1 MGRLEGKVAV
11 ITGGASGL
19 GEASARL
26 FFQEGARVVVADI
39 DDERGKK
46 LAASFGQSGAF
57 IHTNVVQEEQVKAA
71 VTAAVD
77 RFGRLDVM
85 FNNAGMAGAGGQIQD
100 ITVEGWD
107 MTFAVH
113 VRGVLLG
120 MKHAAPVMK
129 GQGSGSIINTASM
142 AGLRAGW
149 GPHAYS
155 AAKAAIVHLTRTV
168 AMELGESNIRVNC
181 LCPTWI
187 STPLFGKA
195 VGFSAEKIEEV
206 LGPLK
211 TAFENLHPIPRACLP
226 SDVAYAAL
234 FLASDESGFING
246 QALAIDGG
254 AGAGRKWMEF
264 VTDTLAPALGLTL
277 PAPQG

>member
-1 MGRLEGKVAV
+1 MGRLEGKVAM

-19 GEASARL
+19 GEATARL
-26 FFQEGARVVVADI
+26 FVQEGARVVVADI
-39 DDERGKK
+39 DDARGQD
-46 LAASFGQSGAF
+46 LAASFKENGAF
-57 IHTNVVQEEQVKAA
+57 VHVNVVLEDEVKAGVA
-71 VTAAVD
+71 AAVAK
-77 RFGRLDVM
+77 FGRLDVM
-85 FNNAGMAGAGGQIQD
+85 FNNAGMAGAGSQIEE

-107 MTFAVH
+107 ITFAVH

-129 GQGSGSIINTASM
+129 KQGSGSIVNTASM

-155 AAKAAIVHLTRTV
+155 AAKAAIIHMTRTV
-168 AMELGESNIRVNC
+168 GMELGESNIRVNC
-181 LCPTWI
+181 VCPTWI

-195 VGFSAEKIEEV
+195 VGFSAEQTGETLEK
-206 LGPLK
+206 LK
-211 TAFENLHPIPRACLP
+211 EAFKNLHPIPRPCVP
-226 SDVAYAAL
+226 EDVAQAVL

-254 AGAGRKWMEF
+254 AGAGRRWMEF
-264 VTDTLAPALGLTL
+264 VTDTLVPALGLAI
-277 PAPQG
+277 PEPE

>member
-120 MKHAAPVMK
+120 MKHAAPVMRA
-129 GQGSGSIINTASM
+129 QGSGSIINTASM

-195 VGFSAEKIEEV
+195 VGFSAEKTEEV

-211 TAFENLHPIPRACLP
+211 TAFGNLHPIPRACLP

>member
-1 MGRLEGKVAV
+1 MGRLSGKVAM

-26 FFQEGARVVVADI
+26 FVQEGAAVVVADI
-39 DDERGKK
+39 DDERGQK
-46 LAASFGQSGAF
+46 LAASFGRNGAF
-57 IHTNVVQEEQVKAA
+57 VHANVVLEDEVKAA
-71 VTAAVD
+71 VAAAVEK
-77 RFGRLDVM
+77 FGRLDVM
-85 FNNAGMAGAGGQIQD
+85 FNNAGMAGAGGLIQD

-113 VRGVLLG
+113 LRGVLLG

-129 GQGSGSIINTASM
+129 AQGSGSIINTASM

-195 VGFSAEKIEEV
+195 IGLTAEKTEES
-206 LGPLK
+206 LESLRA
-211 TAFENLHPIPRACLP
+211 AFKGLHPIPRPCLP
-226 SDVAYAAL
+226 EDVAYAAL

-254 AGAGRKWMEF
+254 AGAGRKWMQF
-264 VTDTLAPALGLTL
+264 VTETLAPALGLTL